1 MRAGAGA
8 RMTTQI
14 PARSAGEQDDLQA
27 AAAPPTTPPRRRKRG
42 ERQNPWG
49 YLFVAPALALYL
61 IFSIWPIFRGF
72 AMAFTDYRFVY
83 PETRWAFNGLA
94 NFRAIAADPDFWQ
107 SLGVSLRFTALV
119 LPLTTLLALLLA
131 VVIGKVARGA
141 GFYRW
146 MIYLPVILPVAVTY
160 LMFGELYNSRF
171 GLINSVLQGLGVDRP
186 PHWLGS
192 VQTVL
197 PALAASDVWRGVGFP
212 TLLFLVGIYGIDRDL
227 YEAAA
232 LDGANGW
239 HQLLHL
245 TIPLLKPVFALVL
258 VLGLA
263 TVPAATESMLLLT
276 NGAPQDASRTLGLY
290 AYQTAFQLGDLRLG
304 YASAMSLA
312 LGLASALVALLV
324 FLALREETGSGTRR
338 GWRRRVA
345 GGAAAT
351 GS

>member
-1 MRAGAGA
+1 MAAGSRA
-8 RMTTQI
+8 Q
-14 PARSAGEQDDLQA
+14 
-27 AAAPPTTPPRRRKRG
+27 RRWRAER

-49 YLFVAPALALYL
+49 YVFIAPALALYL

-72 AMAFTDYRFVY
+72 AMAFTDYRFIY

-94 NFRAIAADPDFWQ
+94 NFREIAGDPDFWQ

-119 LPLTTLLALLLA
+119 LPVTTIAALGLAI
-131 VVIGKVARGA
+131 VIGKVSRGA
-141 GFYRW
+141 SFYRW

-171 GLINSVLQGLGVDRP
+171 GLINSVLQDLGVERP

-197 PALAASDVWRGVGFP
+197 PAIAASDIWRGVGFP
-212 TLLFLVGIYGIDRDL
+212 TLLFLVGIYGIDREL

-232 LDGANGW
+232 LDGASAW
-239 HQLLHL
+239 QQIVHL
-245 TIPLLKPVFALVL
+245 TVPLLKPVFALVL

-276 NGAPQDASRTLGLY
+276 NGGPRDASRTLGLY
-290 AYQTAFQLGDLRLG
+290 AYQTAFQMGDLRLG

-312 LGLASALVALLV
+312 LGLASALVAWLV
-324 FLALREETGSGTRR
+324 FLFLREET
-338 GWRRRVA
+338 
-345 GGAAAT
+345 AAA
-351 GS
+351 GRGPLGRWRARRAQAVAS

>member
-1 MRAGAGA
+1 MDA
-8 RMTTQI
+8 T
-14 PARSAGEQDDLQA
+14 
-27 AAAPPTTPPRRRKRG
+27 AAPPRKSRRRRRRG
-42 ERQNPWG
+42 RGGGHNPWG

-61 IFSIWPIFRGF
+61 IFNIWPVFRGF
-72 AMAFTDYRFVY
+72 AMAFTDYRFIY
-83 PETRWAFNGLA
+83 PDTRWAFNGLA
-94 NFRAIAADPDFWQ
+94 NFREIAADPDFWQ
-107 SLGVSLRFTALV
+107 SLAVSLRFTALV
-119 LPLTTLLALLLA
+119 LPTTTVLALGLA

-171 GLINSVLQGLGVDRP
+171 GLINSVLQGLGVERP
-186 PHWLGS
+186 PRWLGD

-197 PALAASDVWRGVGFP
+197 PAIAASDVWRGVGFP

-232 LDGANGW
+232 LDGASGW
-239 HQLLHL
+239 QQLVHL

-276 NGAPQDASRTLGLY
+276 NGGPQDASRTLGLD

-312 LGLASALVALLV
+312 LGLASALVAWLV
-324 FLALREETGSGTRR
+324 FLGLREDTSLRPR
-338 GWRRRVA
+338 AGWRNRGSRR
-345 GGAAAT
+345 AT
-351 GS
+351 VRRA